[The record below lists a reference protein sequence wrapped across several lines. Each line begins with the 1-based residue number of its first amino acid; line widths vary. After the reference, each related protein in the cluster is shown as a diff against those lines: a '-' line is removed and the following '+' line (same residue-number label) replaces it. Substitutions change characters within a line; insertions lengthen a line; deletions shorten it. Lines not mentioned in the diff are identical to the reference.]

1 MATLTSL
8 TNIATSALA
17 ADQYALNTTANN
29 VANQNTPGYTRQVVE
44 WQSGATVNVGGQL
57 TTQPST
63 ATATSQRD
71 RVLEQR
77 VQQQTQDESA
87 SGARSS
93 VLTSIEGIFSLSSS
107 SASSANTPI
116 GSALDSFFS
125 SLTALSTNPSDAST
139 RQGVLSAAGSLAS
152 AFNSAS
158 NQLSSISSS
167 IGAELTS
174 STSEVNSLTKTIASL
189 NAQIASQSPNSD
201 AGALEDQR
209 QNAITQLSGLI
220 GLNQITT
227 QNNGITLT
235 TTSGSV
241 LVIGSTNSNISVAN
255 TGSGFQVTDAAGNNI
270 SSGLEGGS
278 IGGLLTAQSTDLTAV
293 TNALDQLAYTLGS
306 AINAQNEA
314 GNASDGTPG
323 QAIFSL
329 PATAAGA
336 TGAISVIPTSVTAIA
351 TATTDEGSSGNT
363 NALALAN
370 VQNTVGGN
378 GLTFAGTY
386 AALIGQVGNS
396 ASTVN
401 AENSSQQA
409 TLTTLTSQRDSISA
423 VSLDE
428 EASNLQVYQRSY
440 QAAAKIF
447 SVADSLVVSA
457 LNLGEQTTVA

>member
-8 TNIATSALA
+8 TDIATSALA

-29 VANQNTPGYTRQVVE
+29 VANQNTPGYTREVVS
-44 WQSGATVNVGGQL
+44 WQAGDTVNVGGQAEA
-57 TTQPST
+57 QPPTVSE
-63 ATATSQRD
+63 TSQRD

-77 VQQQTQDESA
+77 VQQQTQDTSA

-107 SASSANTPI
+107 STSSADTPI
-116 GSALDSFFS
+116 GTALNFFFS
-125 SLTALSTNPSDAST
+125 SLTALSTNPADAST
-139 RQGVLSAAGSLAS
+139 RQGVLSAAGNLAS

-158 NQLSSISSS
+158 SQLSSISSS
-167 IGAELTS
+167 IGSELTS

-201 AGALEDQR
+201 AGTLEDQR
-209 QNAITQLSGLI
+209 QNAIAQLSGLI
-220 GLNQITT
+220 GLDQITT
-227 QNNGITLT
+227 ENNGITLT
-235 TTSGSV
+235 TTSGAV
-241 LVIGSTNSNISVAN
+241 LVTGSTSSNISVSN
-255 TGSGFQVTDAAGNNI
+255 TGSGFQVTDATGNNV
-270 SSGLEGGS
+270 SAGLQGGS
-278 IGGLLTAQSTDLTAV
+278 IGGLLTAQSTDLPAAA
-293 TNALDQLAYTLGS
+293 NALDQLAYTLGS

-329 PATAAGA
+329 PTTATGAA
-336 TGAISVIPTSVTAIA
+336 GAISVIPTSVTAIA
-351 TATTDEGSSGNT
+351 TAATDEGSTGNT

-396 ASTVN
+396 ASSVN
-401 AENSSQQA
+401 AENTGQQA
-409 TLTTLTSQRDSISA
+409 TLTTLTSQRDSLSA

-428 EASNLQVYQRSY
+428 EASNLTVYQRSY

-447 SVADSLVVSA
+447 SVADSLAVSA
-457 LNLGEQTTVA
+457 LNLGEQTTVS